1 MNIAKYQN
9 MFDEKSKKGPYIY
22 DIHEKCPIFASPSH
36 LFLSVR
42 MGLNCVSPPPPWT
55 LKLRLPTTSPPS
67 PHPLWYSYSI
77 SIIFIKR
84 FHHIPCPCNSQ
95 LFTTKIQ
102 FKLNSIFCSK
112 IQANTSH

>member
-42 MGLNCVSPPPPWT
+42 MGLNWARPHHPWM
-55 LKLRLPTTSPPS
+55 LKLRLPTTPP
-67 PHPLWYSYSI
+67 PTPTPFGILAAYLLYLADV
-77 SIIFIKR
+77 FITYNA
-84 FHHIPCPCNSQ
+84 HATHN
-95 LFTTKIQ
+95 
-102 FKLNSIFCSK
+102 
-112 IQANTSH
+112 